1 MKKIMKDL
9 APIAIPH
16 GPPVEST
23 AEYFKSKMETAG
35 MTKKYPVWDVARP
48 TPQVL
53 MEQARRDL
61 MAADEKL
68 AAKREEEKANR
79 VIMDAKWNELRE
91 KELLLK
97 ESFISFNKFIRENQ
111 EKRDR
116 AERKM
121 EADMEVLT
129 RKTRETEAMRKRVAE
144 MEEVKR
150 LMEQQVRDYTIYEDY
165 LMSVVQNYPEFKQ
178 PLDVLN
184 RYEALAAAKNT
195 LAERQERDL
204 EMLENARQEIA
215 ALTEEKKLFIMGLNN
230 TLAELRWR
238 YDKVKNRVIKW
249 ELALNRLKEAAAGRH
264 VELCHVRAAIWSL
277 YAKICQQKGIPLD
290 VEESDFEQQ
299 LVVIMRALLELRR
312 IYRIAQRRSKEKLG
326 IKSSR
331 DSTPPSSPV
340 RRS

>member
-1 MKKIMKDL
+1 MKKNTMKDL

-23 AEYFKSKMETAG
+23 AEYFKSKMETAN
-35 MTKKYPVWDVARP
+35 MTRKYPVWDVARP

-61 MAADEKL
+61 MEADEKL
-68 AAKREEEKANR
+68 VLKREEEKENR
-79 VIMDAKWNELRE
+79 VVMDAKWLELRE
-91 KELLLK
+91 KEMLLK

-121 EADMEVLT
+121 EADGQVLL
-129 RKTRETEAMRKRVAE
+129 RKARETEAMRCRVAE

-150 LMEQQVRDYTIYEDY
+150 LMEHQVQDYTIYEDY
-165 LMSVVQNYPEFKQ
+165 LMSVVRNYPEFKQ

-204 EMLENARQEIA
+204 GMLENARQKIA

-230 TLAELRWR
+230 TLADLRWR
-238 YDKVKNRVIKW
+238 YDKVRNRVIEW
-249 ELALNRLKEAAAGRH
+249 ELALNRLKEAAAARH
-264 VELCHVRAAIWSL
+264 VELCHVRAAVRSL
-277 YAKICQQKGIPLD
+277 YLKICAQKRMPAD
-290 VEESDFEQQ
+290 APPHDFEQQ
-299 LVVIMRALLELRR
+299 LVLVMRALLELRN
-312 IYRIAQRRSKEKLG
+312 IYRIAHRRSKEKDAE
-326 IKSSR
+326 SAQN
-331 DSTPPSSPV
+331 TM
-340 RRS
+340 

>member
-1 MKKIMKDL
+1 MKKTMKDL

-61 MAADEKL
+61 MEADEKL

-91 KELLLK
+91 KELLFK
-97 ESFISFNKFIRENQ
+97 DSFISFNKFIRENQ

-121 EADMEVLT
+121 EADTEVLA
-129 RKTRETEAMRKRVAE
+129 RKTRETEAMRKRVTE

-165 LMSVVQNYPEFKQ
+165 LKSVVQNYPEFKQ

-230 TLAELRWR
+230 TLADLRWQ

-249 ELALNRLKEAAAGRH
+249 ELALNRLKEEAAGRH

-277 YAKICQQKGIPLD
+277 YAKICQQKGIPMD

-312 IYRIAQRRSKEKLG
+312 IYRIAQRRSKDKFG
-326 IKSSR
+326 IKGSP
-331 DSTPPSSPV
+331 DIPSSPA

>member
-1 MKKIMKDL
+1 MKKIMNDL

-16 GPPVEST
+16 GPPVES
-23 AEYFKSKMETAG
+23 AEEYYKSLMESTS
-35 MTKKYPVWDVARP
+35 MVKKYPVWDVARP

-61 MAADEKL
+61 MEADEKL
-68 AAKREEEKANR
+68 AIKREEEKKNR
-79 VIMDAKWNELRE
+79 TVMDAKWEDLRT
-91 KELLLK
+91 KEMLLK

-121 EADMEVLT
+121 EADNEVLE
-129 RKTRETEAMRKRVAE
+129 RKTRETEAMQRRVAE
-144 MEEVKR
+144 MEEVKQ
-150 LMEQQVRDYTIYEDY
+150 LMEKQVKDYTIYEDY
-165 LMSVVQNYPEFKQ
+165 LMAVVHNYPEFKQ

-230 TLAELRWR
+230 TLASLRWR
-238 YDKVKNRVIKW
+238 YDKVRNRVIKW
-249 ELALNRLKEAAAGRH
+249 ELALNRLKETAARRH
-264 VELCHVRAAIWSL
+264 VELCHVRSAIWSL
-277 YAKICQQKGIPLD
+277 YTKICKQKGLTID
-290 VEESDFEQQ
+290 VKSSDFEQQ
-299 LVVIMRALLELRR
+299 LVVIMRALLELKR
-312 IYRIAQRRSKEKLG
+312 IYRIAQRRSKEKDAE
-326 IKSSR
+326 SMQ
-331 DSTPPSSPV
+331 TA
-340 RRS
+340 

>member
-1 MKKIMKDL
+1 MKKVSKDL

-23 AEYFKSKMETAG
+23 SEYYKSLMESSR
-35 MTKKYPVWDVARP
+35 MVKKYPVWDVARP

-61 MAADEKL
+61 MEADEKL
-68 AAKREEEKANR
+68 ALKREEESSNR
-79 VIMDAKWNELRE
+79 ALMDNKWQDLRK
-91 KELLLK
+91 KEMLLK

-121 EADMEVLT
+121 EADTEVLE
-129 RKTRETEAMRKRVAE
+129 RKTRETEAMRQRVVE
-144 MEEVKR
+144 MKEVKQ
-150 LMEQQVRDYTIYEDY
+150 LMEKQVRDYTIYEDY
-165 LMSVVQNYPEFKQ
+165 LMSVVLNYPEFKQ

-184 RYEALAAAKNT
+184 RYEALAAAKGT

-230 TLAELRWR
+230 ALADLRWR
-238 YDKVKNRVIKW
+238 YDKVRNRVIKW
-249 ELALNRLKEAAAGRH
+249 ELALNRLKETAAKRH
-264 VELCHVRAAIWSL
+264 VELCHVRSAIWSL
-277 YAKICQQKGIPLD
+277 YVKICKQKGLTVD
-290 VEESDFEQQ
+290 VKTSDFEQQ
-299 LVVIMRALLELRR
+299 LVVIMRALLELKR
-312 IYRIAQRRSKEKLG
+312 IYRIAQRRSKDKDAE
-326 IKSSR
+326 SMQ
-331 DSTPPSSPV
+331 TA
-340 RRS
+340 

>member
-1 MKKIMKDL
+1 MKKVVLKDL

-23 AEYFKSKMETAG
+23 AEYFKSLVESANMV
-35 MTKKYPVWDVARP
+35 KKYPVWDIARP

-68 AAKREEEKANR
+68 ALKREEERKNR
-79 VIMDAKWNELRE
+79 AIMDEKWKDLRS

-97 ESFISFNKFIRENQ
+97 DSFISFNKFIRENQ

-121 EADMEVLT
+121 EEDLIVLD
-129 RKTRETEAMRKRVAE
+129 RKTKETEAMRQRVEE
-144 MEEVKR
+144 MQEVKE
-150 LMEQQVRDYTIYEDY
+150 LMEKQVRDYTIYEDY
-165 LMSVVQNYPEFKQ
+165 LLSVVHNYPEFKQ

-230 TLAELRWR
+230 TLASLRWR
-238 YDKVKNRVIKW
+238 YDKVRNRVIKW
-249 ELALNRLKEAAAGRH
+249 ELALNRLKETAAKRH
-264 VELCHVRAAIWSL
+264 VELCHVRSAIWSL
-277 YAKICQQKGIPLD
+277 YVKICKHKGLTVDIKPA
-290 VEESDFEQQ
+290 DFEQQ

-312 IYRIAQRRSKEKLG
+312 IYRIASKRSKEKEFEG
-326 IKSSR
+326 QN
-331 DSTPPSSPV
+331 
-340 RRS
+340 

>member
-1 MKKIMKDL
+1 MKKVSKDL

-23 AEYFKSKMETAG
+23 SEYYKSLMESSR
-35 MTKKYPVWDVARP
+35 MVKKYPVWDVARP

-61 MAADEKL
+61 MEADEKL
-68 AAKREEEKANR
+68 ALKREEESANR
-79 VIMDAKWNELRE
+79 ALMDSKWQDLRN
-91 KELLLK
+91 KEMLLK

-116 AERKM
+116 AQRKM
-121 EADMEVLT
+121 EADTEVLE
-129 RKTRETEAMRKRVAE
+129 RKTRETEAMRQRVAE
-144 MEEVKR
+144 MKEVKQ
-150 LMEQQVRDYTIYEDY
+150 LMEKQVRDYTIYEDY
-165 LMSVVQNYPEFKQ
+165 LMSVVLNYPEFKQ

-184 RYEALAAAKNT
+184 RYEALAAAKAT

-230 TLAELRWR
+230 TLANLRWR
-238 YDKVKNRVIKW
+238 YDKVRNRVIKW
-249 ELALNRLKEAAAGRH
+249 ELALNRLKETAAKRH

-277 YAKICQQKGIPLD
+277 YVKICKQKGLA
-290 VEESDFEQQ
+290 VEVKTSDFEQQ
-299 LVVIMRALLELRR
+299 LVVIMRALLELKR
-312 IYRIAQRRSKEKLG
+312 IYRIAQRRSKEKDAESLH
-326 IKSSR
+326 
-331 DSTPPSSPV
+331 TA
-340 RRS
+340 

>member
-1 MKKIMKDL
+1 MKKTKDL

-23 AEYFKSKMETAG
+23 QEYFKSLMETQS
-35 MTKKYPVWDVARP
+35 MVQKYPVWDVARP

-61 MAADEKL
+61 MEADEEL
-68 AAKREEEKANR
+68 AQKRLEEKKNR
-79 VIMDAKWNELRE
+79 ELMDDKWDDLRK
-91 KELLLK
+91 KEMLLK

-121 EADMEVLT
+121 AADNEVLE
-129 RKTRETEAMRKRVAE
+129 RKTKETEAMRKRVDE
-144 MEEVKR
+144 MEEVKQ
-150 LMEQQVRDYTIYEDY
+150 LMEQQVKDYTIYEDY
-165 LMSVVQNYPEFKQ
+165 LMSVVHNYPEFKQ

-184 RYEALAAAKNT
+184 RYEALAAAKST

-204 EMLENARQEIA
+204 EMLEEARQEIA

-230 TLAELRWR
+230 TLANLRWR
-238 YDKVKNRVIKW
+238 YDKIRNRVIKW
-249 ELALNRLKEAAAGRH
+249 ELALNRLKETAARRH
-264 VELCHVRAAIWSL
+264 VELCHVRSAIWSL
-277 YAKICQQKGIPLD
+277 YVKICKHKGLTID
-290 VEESDFEQQ
+290 IATDDFEQQ

-312 IYRIAQRRSKEKLG
+312 IYRIAQRRSKEKESESG
-326 IKSSR
+326 AQ
-331 DSTPPSSPV
+331 TEH
-340 RRS
+340 